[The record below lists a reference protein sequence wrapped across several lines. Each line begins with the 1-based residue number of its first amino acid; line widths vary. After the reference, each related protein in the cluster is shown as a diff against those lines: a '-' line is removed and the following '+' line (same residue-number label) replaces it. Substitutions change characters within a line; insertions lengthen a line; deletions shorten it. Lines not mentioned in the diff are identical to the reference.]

1 MDRIKIGKRLRDLRG
16 VKYTQEQ
23 LAKEVGTSVS
33 AVGMYERGER
43 MPSDDIKVKYSQ
55 LFGVSVQALFFD

>member
-1 MDRIKIGKRLRDLRG
+1 MDRIKIGKRLRELRG

-55 LFGVSVQALFFD
+55 LFGVSVQSLFFD

>member
-16 VKYTQEQ
+16 AKYTQEQ
-23 LAKEVGTSVS
+23 LAKEMGTSVS

-55 LFGVSVQALFFD
+55 LFGVSVQSLFFD